1 MIKEKIAKFP
11 HKPWIYL
18 WKKWNKVLYVGKAK
32 DLNKRVH
39 QYFRTWI
46 WVWKED
52 MVSKATDIEYL
63 LTRTEEEALI
73 LENNLIKKY
82 SPAYNCLL
90 KWDNSYTY
98 IRITQEDFPK
108 IEFTRY
114 KDKPWTYIWPKPWKK
129 DTKNI
134 LQILRQILKF
144 RTCSTTKFNKWQL
157 CSDFTLWLCA
167 GRCLNNWKLIIE
179 NLEWNQIKKSIE
191 ISWKNVSSHPK
202 PLCWT
207 KFSITKSKTNIWVFS
222 DNLLNKSSEI
232 PLSEYKKIV
241 KIIIDFFNWKTNPVK
256 KLIKEKIEQAIEKQ
270 NFEYANILKNTY
282 FKLERL
288 TEKQTIELDEKIT
301 GYFVKI
307 KEQNNI
313 YFMIY
318 AKFIDWK
325 LIDLVKLKNNE
336 NNFLENMLQ
345 DWLISTYEELGKNYY
360 FAK

>member
-134 LQILRQILKF
+134 LQILRQILRF

-167 GRCLNNWKLIIE
+167 GRCAYGYKWWIINDKWKRKIKIKENSENKNNQISFDSSEQTYQISSINNWK
-179 NLEWNQIKKSIE
+179 S
-191 ISWKNVSSHPK
+191 NVSK
-202 PLCWT
+202 
-207 KFSITKSKTNIWVFS
+207 ISK
-222 DNLLNKSSEI
+222 NLQIS
-232 PLSEYKKIV
+232 LSEYKKIV

>member
-1 MIKEKIAKFP
+1 MLKEKISKFP
-11 HKPWIYL
+11 HKPWIYI
-18 WKKWNKVLYVGKAK
+18 WKKWNTVLYVWKAK
-32 DLNKRVH
+32 DLNKRVN

-98 IRITQEDFPK
+98 IRITQEEFPK

-167 GRCLNNWKLIIE
+167 WWCNWKQQE
-179 NLEWNQIKKSIE
+179 AKE
-191 ISWKNVSSHPK
+191 
-202 PLCWT
+202 
-207 KFSITKSKTNIWVFS
+207 
-222 DNLLNKSSEI
+222 
-232 PLSEYKKIV
+232 EYKKIV
-241 KIIIDFFNWKTNPVK
+241 KILIDFFNGKTNPIK
-256 KLIKEKIEQAIEKQ
+256 KLIKEKINQAIEIQ

-282 FKLERL
+282 FKLEKL

-301 GYFVKI
+301 WYFIKVK
-307 KEQNNI
+307 KQNNI

-325 LIDLVKLKNNE
+325 LIDIVKLKNNE
-336 NNFLENMLQ
+336 NNFLESMLQ
-345 DWLISTYEELGKNYY
+345 DWLISTYAELGENYY
-360 FAK
+360 FWK

>member
-32 DLNKRVH
+32 DLNKRIH

-167 GRCLNNWKLIIE
+167 GRCAYNYKWWIINDKWKGKIKIKGDLRDKNN
-179 NLEWNQIKKSIE
+179 
-191 ISWKNVSSHPK
+191 
-202 PLCWT
+202 
-207 KFSITKSKTNIWVFS
+207 KFSSASS
-222 DNLLNKSSEI
+222 DYSHLISST
-232 PLSEYKKIV
+232 EYKKIV

-282 FKLERL
+282 LKLERL

-307 KEQNNI
+307 KGQNNI

>member
-32 DLNKRVH
+32 DLNKRIH

-167 GRCLNNWKLIIE
+167 GRCLNNWKLIID
-179 NLEWNQIKKSIE
+179 N
-191 ISWKNVSSHPK
+191 WK
-202 PLCWT
+202 W
-207 KFSITKSKTNIWVFS
+207 
-222 DNLLNKSSEI
+222 
-232 PLSEYKKIV
+232 EYKKIV

-282 FKLERL
+282 LKLERL

-307 KEQNNI
+307 KGQNNI